1 MPILASADEEDPMS
15 PRGVAIPD
23 VRERLFAAAERVL
36 AREGTAGLTNRSV
49 TEEADCAKGLLY
61 NHFTDLDDFVAQLV
75 LDRFAR
81 IAAELGPL
89 PDRAGNGTVQE
100 NLTAAALTM
109 LGANGPVIAA
119 AAVSRRQVA
128 QRVADAWAGG
138 APGPGAVEEAMTRY
152 LQAEQRLG
160 RVAPDADCPMLALAL
175 TGTVHHLLM
184 HPAPGP
190 EDGAALIGRLV
201 AALVGAPATAA
212 GAP

>member
-1 MPILASADEEDPMS
+1 MS

-36 AREGTAGLTNRSV
+36 AREGTAGLNNRSV
-49 TEEADCAKGLLY
+49 TEEAGCAKGLLY

-81 IAAELGPL
+81 IAAEVDPL
-89 PDRAGNGTVQE
+89 PDRAGTGTVHE
-100 NLTAAALTM
+100 NLTVAALAM
-109 LGANGPVIAA
+109 LGANGPAIAA
-119 AAVSRRQVA
+119 AAVSRNEVA
-128 QRVADAWAGG
+128 RRVARSWADG
-138 APGPGAVEEAMTRY
+138 APGPGAVEDAMTRY

-184 HPAPGP
+184 HPGP
-190 EDGAALIGRLV
+190 QPQDGPALIRRLV
-201 AALVGAPATAA
+201 TALVPTPDDGR
-212 GAP
+212 